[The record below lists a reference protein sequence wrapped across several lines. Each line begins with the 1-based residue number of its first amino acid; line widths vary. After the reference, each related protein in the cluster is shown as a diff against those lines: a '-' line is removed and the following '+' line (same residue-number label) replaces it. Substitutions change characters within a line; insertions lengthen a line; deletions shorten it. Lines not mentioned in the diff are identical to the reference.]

1 MKRMNKKEENS
12 LFWEYV
18 EGKAKISHSRLIY
31 FLEENGFMR
40 LKLNE
45 INFVLV
51 KKKNNRLVETSIG
64 EIVNFIKNYLI
75 ELKVLDVYEV
85 FAKGL
90 GSYISIAKLNLIS
103 LEELPNDRDNKFS
116 SNFYFDNCYCN
127 VTKEGISVL
136 SYDNLP
142 AVIWEKRVINKI
154 YLKPENTQIGQFE
167 LFCRNI
173 TKDSEER
180 FLALKTII
188 GFLLHRNRE
197 FGEMKAIIFYD
208 ENMSMNNFANGGT
221 GKTLLSKAI
230 DIFRDVESFDGKEI
244 KNGSWFK
251 NQRIN
256 LTTDVI
262 VYDDLNKDI
271 SLESF
276 YSVITSGIEVE
287 KKRKD
292 AFFIEFENSPKI
304 LITSNYPVKGP
315 GGSSDVRRRHEFEIA
330 NYYDA
335 DFTPEI
341 EFGNR
346 FFDKYW
352 GRDEWSKFFDFMMG
366 CVQEYLK
373 YGLLNAPEINLR
385 KERIVDKS
393 CKEFVEFADENIILN
408 EWGDKRQFQQD
419 FSNKYIKFKDVTPH
433 IFNKWIENYA
443 ISLGGLYE
451 TKSTGGNYKFII
463 KKEEDN
469 DEE

>member
-1 MKRMNKKEENS
+1 MNKKEENS
-12 LFWEYV
+12 RFWEYV
-18 EGKAKISHSRLIY
+18 DGKPKISHTGLIC

-45 INFVLV
+45 INYVLV
-51 KKKNNRLVETSIG
+51 KKWNNRLIETSVG
-64 EIVNFIKNYLI
+64 EIVHFIKKYLI
-75 ELKVLDVYEV
+75 RLNVFDVYEV

-90 GSYISIAKLNLIS
+90 GSYISISKLNLLA
-103 LEELPNDRDNKFS
+103 LENLPNDRDDKFC

-127 VTKEGISVL
+127 VTKEGINVL

-142 AVIWEKRVINKI
+142 MIIWEKRVIKKD
-154 YLKPENTQIGQFE
+154 YLKLEKERIGQFE
-167 LFCRNI
+167 IFCRNI
-173 TKDSEER
+173 TKESDER
-180 FLALKTII
+180 FLTLKTII

-197 FGEMKAIIFYD
+197 FGEMKAVILYD
-208 ENMSMNNFANGGT
+208 ENMSFNNLANGGT
-221 GKTLLSKAI
+221 GKTLLSQAI
-230 DIFRDVESFDGKEI
+230 NIFRDVETFDGKEI

-256 LTTDVI
+256 LTTDVL

-304 LITSNYPVKGP
+304 MITSNYPVKGH
-315 GGSSDVRRRHEFEIA
+315 GGSSDIRRRNEFEIA
-330 NYYDA
+330 NYYDS
-335 DFTPEI
+335 DFTPEM

-352 GRDEWSKFFDFMMG
+352 GQDEWSSFFDFMMA

-373 YGLLNAPEINLR
+373 NGLLNAPEINLR
-385 KERIVDKS
+385 RGKMIGNS
-393 CKEFVEFADENIILN
+393 CEEFIEYANNTILLN
-408 EWGDKRQFQQD
+408 EWLDKRKFQND
-419 FSNKYIKFKDVTPH
+419 FQEKYLNIDKVSSH
-433 IFNKWIENYA
+433 IFNKWIDNYA
-443 ISLGGLYE
+443 KSIGGSYE
-451 TKSTGGNYKFII
+451 TKSTGGDYIFII
-463 KKEEDN
+463 KKKEDEN
-469 DEE
+469 E

>member
-1 MKRMNKKEENS
+1 MKKKNENS
-12 LFWEYV
+12 QFWEYV
-18 EGKAKISHSRLIY
+18 DGKAKISHTRLIY
-31 FLEENGFMR
+31 FLEENGYVR

-45 INFVLV
+45 INYVLV
-51 KKKNNRLVETSIG
+51 KKKNNRLVETSVG
-64 EIVNFIKNYLI
+64 EIVNFIKNHLI
-75 ELKVLDVYEV
+75 ELKVYDVFEV

-90 GSYISIAKLNLIS
+90 GSYISISKLNLIS
-103 LEELPNDRDNKFS
+103 LEELPNDRDDKFS
-116 SNFYFDNCYCN
+116 SNFYFNNCFCN
-127 VTKEGISVL
+127 VTKEGVNVL
-136 SYDNLP
+136 SYDFLP
-142 AVIWEKRVINKI
+142 IIIWEKRVINET
-154 YLKPENTQIGQFE
+154 YFKPKNTKIGQFE

-208 ENMSMNNFANGGT
+208 ENMSMNNLANGGT

-230 DIFRDVESFDGKEI
+230 GIFRDVETFDGKEI
-244 KNGSWFK
+244 KSGSWFK

-330 NYYDA
+330 NYYDS
-335 DFTPEI
+335 DFTPEM

-352 GRDEWSKFFDFMMG
+352 GADEWSSFFDFMMG

-373 YGLLNAPEINLR
+373 NGLLNAPEINLR
-385 KERIVDKS
+385 KEKIVDKS
-393 CKEFVEFADENIILN
+393 CKEFVEFVDENIVLN
-408 EWGDKRQFQQD
+408 KWIDKRKFQKD
-419 FSNKYIKFKDVTPH
+419 FCEKYTEVKDVTPH
-433 IFNKWIENYA
+433 IFNKWITNYS
-443 ISLGGLYE
+443 ISIGGSYE
-451 TKSTGGNYKFII
+451 TKSTGGDYKFII
-463 KKEEDN
+463 RKEV
-469 DEE
+469 DENE